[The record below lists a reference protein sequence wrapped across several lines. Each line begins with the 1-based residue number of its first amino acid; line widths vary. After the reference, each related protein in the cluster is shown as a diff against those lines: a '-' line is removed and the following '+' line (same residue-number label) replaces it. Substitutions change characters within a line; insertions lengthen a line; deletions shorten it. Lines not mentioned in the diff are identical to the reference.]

1 MSTARPKGPDG
12 CDGSPLAVC
21 INDCQLDYGQPSSE
35 LMRICF
41 SVHCAFAEMR
51 WGRSAAIAFGQAQ
64 PVSDDN
70 LPSLPSIDLDGLSRL
85 S

>member
-1 MSTARPKGPDG
+1 MSTPRPKEPDG

-41 SVHCAFAEMR
+41 KVHCAFAEMR
-51 WGRSAAIAFGQAQ
+51 WGRSAAATFKSAYG
-64 PVSDDN
+64 VSDEN
-70 LPSLPSIDLDGLSRL
+70 PPKPLPVAE
-85 S
+85 